1 MIDSERETAEKV
13 TPVTNEKD
21 LKRPEQE
28 SPGPAKQQRH
38 GCCTPASFFPSVIV
52 FVRIGLPFLS
62 ILTWESNTQISLR
75 KEL

>member
-28 SPGPAKQQRH
+28 SPGPAKQQRP
-38 GCCTPASFFPSVIV
+38 GCCLLPLFFL
-52 FVRIGLPFLS
+52 G
-62 ILTWESNTQISLR
+62 
-75 KEL
+75 